1 MLAGASCY
9 DKYRNLVCVS
19 DFPLYLH
26 LLFGLNC
33 GSLEQPY
40 TQLDKVNAQ
49 MEKILSKYVGTEAA
63 SIISSDI
70 RLMINNRLVNKNN
83 KKGEEKTV
91 NINL

>member
-1 MLAGASCY
+1 
-9 DKYRNLVCVS
+9 
-19 DFPLYLH
+19 
-26 LLFGLNC
+26 
-33 GSLEQPY
+33 
-40 TQLDKVNAQ
+40 
-49 MEKILSKYVGTEAA
+49 METILSKYVGTEAA